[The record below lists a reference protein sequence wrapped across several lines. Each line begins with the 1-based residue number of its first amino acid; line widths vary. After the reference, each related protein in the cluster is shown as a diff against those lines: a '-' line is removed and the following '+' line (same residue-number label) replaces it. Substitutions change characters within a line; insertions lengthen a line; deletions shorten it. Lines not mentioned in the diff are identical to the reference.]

1 MAAARKQIRTQ
12 RRKMKV
18 SGKLYTGVIFQYL
31 LAASLVAMSVFMIE
45 NAWDEDSV
53 IVNLAGRQRML
64 VQKMTKEIAFF
75 SRGDVSGDVPAETME
90 EFNASLTA
98 FVTGGKIQTDSRSS
112 GFAQI
117 RVADTPEIADQFR
130 KIESLWKP
138 FREKCLLFIKEK
150 NPDDLKYI
158 LENDPLL
165 LAETEKA
172 VSMLEKESIRE
183 LIFLKNSLQWGG
195 LFLTV
200 IFLLILYLVRKDVQ
214 RIFSLLEKLT
224 EGLTEV
230 AGKTLEAANTI
241 SASSMQLA
249 EGSTEQAT
257 SLEETSASL
266 EQMSSMTRKNADN
279 AIEADKVMREG
290 NEVVRRANVSMKDL
304 TASMTE
310 ISKASEDTSRIVK
323 TIDEIAFQTNLLA
336 LNAAVEAAR
345 AGEAGAGFAVVADEV
360 RNLAMRSAEAA
371 RSTADLIRET
381 VEKINAGAALA
392 NRTGEAFGEVTQSAE
407 KVGSLLA
414 EIAAASDEQA
424 EGIRQLTGAMN
435 EIDRIT
441 KQNSDNAEESAYASE
456 EMSRQARQMKDFV
469 DELVSLVGMRG
480 KKERK
485 KNTSPREPQE
495 EKLLKEDLHLSKSAD
510 VHVPKPADTK
520 AGKSDAEKLIP
531 LDEEDFKDF

>member
-1 MAAARKQIRTQ
+1 
-12 RRKMKV
+12 MKV
-18 SGKLYTGVIFQYL
+18 SGKLYTGIILLYL
-31 LAASLVAMSVFMIE
+31 LAASLVMMAVFITE
-45 NAWDEDSV
+45 EAWDKDSA
-53 IVNLAGRQRML
+53 IINLAGRQRML
-64 VQKMTKEIAFF
+64 IEKMTMEMAFF
-75 SRGDVSGDVPAETME
+75 SLGDVAGEIPLDTME
-90 EFNASLTA
+90 KFSSILTA
-98 FVTGGKIQTDSRSS
+98 FLNGGKIPADSAQS
-112 GFAQI
+112 GLTEIQ
-117 RVADTPEIADQFR
+117 RPDKSEIAEQFR
-130 KIESLWKP
+130 KVEAAWKP
-138 FREKCLLFIKEK
+138 FRERGQQFIKDRH
-150 NPDDLKYI
+150 PDNLKYI
-158 LENDPLL
+158 REKEALL
-165 LAETEKA
+165 LSEMEKA
-172 VSMLEKESIRE
+172 VS
-183 LIFLKNSLQWGG
+183 LIEADAVSRVSFLKKMLRWGG
-195 LFLTV
+195 VLLTV

-224 EGLTEV
+224 EGLTDV

-279 AIEADKVMREG
+279 AIEADKVMKEG
-290 NEVVRRANVSMKDL
+290 NEVVRRANVSMKEL

-345 AGEAGAGFAVVADEV
+345 AGEAGSGFAVVADEV

-371 RSTADLIRET
+371 RNTADLIRET

-392 NRTGEAFGEVTQSAE
+392 DRTGEAFGEVTQNAE

-456 EMSRQARQMKDFV
+456 EMSKQARQMKDFV
-469 DELVSLVGMRG
+469 DDLVSLVGMRG
-480 KKERK
+480 KKGRK
-485 KNTSPREPQE
+485 KSAFRQEPRE
-495 EKLLKEDLHLSKSAD
+495 EKLLREDLHLSKYAAI
-510 VHVPKPADTK
+510 HKPKPADRK

-531 LDEEDFKDF
+531 LDEDDFKDF